1 MLTTKNQWRTLAL
14 GLATIYISFVLY
26 LAFSGDIISRD
37 ECPLVPDS
45 TVLFK
50 LPPPE

>member
-1 MLTTKNQWRTLAL
+1 MKTKEQWRNTAL
-14 GLATIYISFVLY
+14 GLAAIYIIFVIF
-26 LAFSGDIISRD
+26 LAQSGFLISRD

>member
-1 MLTTKNQWRTLAL
+1 MLKTKEEWRNLTL
-14 GLATIYISFVLY
+14 GLAAIYISFVLY
-26 LAFSGDIISRD
+26 LTFSGALISRD